1 MKNKFLSALISILA
15 ALLLWAY
22 VITVESPGSTNTV
35 HNIPVVFEG
44 ETLLRERGLIITS
57 DMDVDVDLTLYGNRS
72 DLRQADASNITL
84 KLDLSKVYD
93 PGKHQLEYSI
103 SFPGSVAGNAFTV
116 ENQSPKY
123 INVTVENLVKSEV
136 PIVVTYTGSLP
147 ENDFFCDR
155 GNVVLSNSVISV
167 SGPESVVSQIAK
179 AQIEVDLTGRTES
192 VSEDFRFTLV
202 DADNRPVDAGLITVN
217 VEQVHVDLKIQRIR
231 FIDLVVSFR
240 DGGGATEKNITYT
253 VSPQKI
259 RVSGSDAALE
269 ALGDKIDLGTID
281 LANYLQDEVISIPF
295 TLPENVTNNSNITEA
310 KVNLKFVGLSVKEVT
325 VNKIELINVPEDMK
339 AELVT
344 EVITVTV
351 RGPSADI
358 AKLTTES
365 VSVRVDMSEAAPG
378 TATYKATVVLD
389 SKFMTLGSVG
399 NYNVTVEVQE

>member
-1 MKNKFLSALISILA
+1 MKNKLLSALLSIVI
-15 ALLLWAY
+15 ALGLWAY

-44 ETLLRERGLIITS
+44 ETVLRERNMIITS
-57 DMDVDVDLTLYGNRS
+57 DTDVDVDLTLYGNRS
-72 DLRQADASNITL
+72 DLRQVDASNITL
-84 KLDLSKVYD
+84 KVDLTRVYD

-103 SFPGSVAGNAFTV
+103 SYPGTVAGNAFTV

-123 INVTVENLVKSEV
+123 INVTVEKLVKTEIPV
-136 PIVVTYTGSLP
+136 VVTYTGSLP

-155 GNVVLSNSVISV
+155 GNVVLDNNVIFV
-167 SGPESVVSQIAK
+167 SGPESVVGRIAK

-192 VSEDFRFTLV
+192 ISEDYRFTLV
-202 DADNRPVDAGLITVN
+202 DEENSPVDAELITVN

-231 FIDLVVSFR
+231 FIDLVVAFR
-240 DGGGATEKNITYT
+240 DGGGATAKNITYT
-253 VSPQKI
+253 ISPQKI

-269 ALGDKIDLGTID
+269 AMGDKIDLGTID
-281 LANYLQDEVISIPF
+281 LANYLNDEVITIPF
-295 TLPENVTNNSNITEA
+295 TVPENITNNSNITEA
-310 KVNLKFVGLSVKEVT
+310 KIDLKFVDLSVKEVT
-325 VNKIELINVPEDMK
+325 VNKIELINVPENMQ

-344 EVITVTV
+344 EVSTVTV

-365 VSVRVDMSEAAPG
+365 VSIQVDMSEAALG